1 MKKKE
6 VIRTLKSERCPPEV
20 LKRVTAE
27 IRRSR
32 PSGAGRRWSIYT
44 AAAVVAGFLLMLIL
58 INVPDQSQ
66 VGQEFAVR
74 TVDDNR
80 AGTISVEDD
89 YTQQAE
95 ELKFALAYIGLKL
108 ESEAE
113 RNRDIILRST
123 VPALKESIED
133 TGKYIKNRI
142 RGKKIL

>member
-1 MKKKE
+1 
-6 VIRTLKSERCPPEV
+6 
-20 LKRVTAE
+20 
-27 IRRSR
+27 
-32 PSGAGRRWSIYT
+32 
-44 AAAVVAGFLLMLIL
+44 MLIL